1 MAAAPRAPVPSP
13 PLLRLGAEDVK
24 RSIEDFHQTE
34 IDDLSFSHIE
44 MHAPYAMEKISS
56 NLACYLR
63 ELEKLP

>member
-1 MAAAPRAPVPSP
+1 MPSP

-63 ELEKLP
+63 ELEKLS